1 MSEEVDAHVL
11 RKYDIVQ
18 RLGKGAYGIVWR
30 AIDRRSKETVALKKI
45 FDGFQNSTDAQ
56 RTFREI
62 MFLQEMSGHEHVV
75 TLLDVLKADNDK
87 DIYLVFEFLETDLH
101 AAIRANVLQD
111 VHKRYIVYQT
121 LKALKYMHSAELLH
135 RDMKPANLL
144 LNADCHMKVA
154 DFGLAR
160 SLREVQL
167 AAADA
172 DAPVLTDYVA
182 TRWYRPPEI
191 LLGSTR
197 YTYGVD
203 MWSVGCILAEL
214 LSGKPAFPGASTI
227 NQLEKIVELTGIP
240 DAAAL
245 AALRSDYAA
254 SMVAELDCP
263 APLRRAELW
272 AERFPGA
279 PDDAMDLMQRCLSFD
294 SSKRP
299 TAVEALE
306 HPYVAMFRDPPGERV
321 ADRTVQM
328 VIDDNTKKGTALY
341 RERLYHEIT
350 KMKRRARE
358 QRGAENRPP

>member
-1 MSEEVDAHVL
+1 M
-11 RKYDIVQ
+11 
-18 RLGKGAYGIVWR
+18 WR

-214 LSGKPAFPGASTI
+214 LVGQARLPRRVDDQSAREDRRAHRHPRRRRARRAP
-227 NQLEKIVELTGIP
+227 
-240 DAAAL
+240 
-245 AALRSDYAA
+245 LRLRR
-254 SMVAELDCP
+254 LDGRRARLP
-263 APLRRAELW
+263 SALRRAELW

-294 SSKRP
+294 SAKRP
-299 TAVEALE
+299 TAVEALD

-350 KMKRRARE
+350 KMKRRARA